1 MRQTRNRE
9 PETVLRVVSH
19 RREVVLAG
27 VGEGDGKALLKI
39 CGCIAPKKAGHS
51 VHRLQLIAQLQLRR
65 QCLRNQQLI
74 HCTLHELV
82 RLGELGVV
90 LGVNCLNLHFAEEF
104 NCLGRPLRCYQ
115 QGADHKVDCEGVLL
129 LSRVKEELLVHEV
142 GQVRYR

>member
-19 RREVVLAG
+19 RRVVVLAG
-27 VGEGDGKALLKI
+27 VGEGDRKALLKI
-39 CGCIAPKKAGHS
+39 SGCFAPNKAGHS

-65 QCLRNQQLI
+65 QCLRDQQLV

-82 RLGELGVV
+82 RLGELGV
-90 LGVNCLNLHFAEEF
+90 GGNCLNLHFAEEF

-115 QGADHKVDCEGVLL
+115 QGPDHKVDCEGVLL